1 MTSILVDTNVF
12 SLVFRQDTRASLYTS
27 SIRGKRLHVAFMTVA
42 ELRQWALIRDWSARR
57 IESLHQALRNYVVL
71 GFDDQT
77 AWRWAEVGA
86 HERRAGRNRQD
97 RGDWWIAACALRHN
111 MPILTHNPRDFV
123 GIPQLEVITHADDP
137 AP

>member
-27 SIRGKRLHVAFMTVA
+27 SMRGKRLHVAFMTVA

-77 AWRWAEVGA
+77 A
-86 HERRAGRNRQD
+86 
-97 RGDWWIAACALRHN
+97 
-111 MPILTHNPRDFV
+111 
-123 GIPQLEVITHADDP
+123 
-137 AP
+137 